1 MNISSD
7 TVTMYKNTTVGQLTP
22 VDELYPPPLEQQFA
36 APGGGVNGQREVT
49 LEQQVVAPGSNL
61 AQMNSKVPSHNTLE
75 QQFVAPGV
83 EDLQID
89 KDLEPKQRKEMEDLL
104 KGPTI

>member
-1 MNISSD
+1 
-7 TVTMYKNTTVGQLTP
+7 
-22 VDELYPPPLEQQFA
+22 
-36 APGGGVNGQREVT
+36 
-49 LEQQVVAPGSNL
+49 
-61 AQMNSKVPSHNTLE
+61 MNSKVPSHNTLE

-104 KGPTI
+104 NEYHDIFARKPSEVGRTGVIKH